1 MASTLIDHLRALPD
15 SALVALLGRRPDLV
29 TPPPSDIAAL
39 AARAQS
45 RVSVARALDGLDLF
59 TLEILD
65 ACRLAQDQASGD
77 GATLVGVLALAAD
90 VDGSVVRAAVQRL
103 RDLAIVY
110 GGEDALFVVTA
121 VDEVSSPYPAGLGRP
136 AAQLDSAA
144 GELAADPA
152 LLRRELL
159 AAGPAGRAVLDRL
172 AAGPPIGTA
181 SPETVQDVTSTVGAL
196 VDRHLLV
203 AVSDDTVELPREVA
217 IALRRDGLLGP
228 LHPHAPT
235 SPGPTRAGKAVDS
248 AGAGQ
253 VMEVVR
259 HAEDVL
265 AELADEPAQ
274 ALRTGGIGIR
284 DLRRVARAAGI
295 DESVAAVLLEVTA
308 AAGLLGE
315 TDGATFGST
324 GEPRFLP
331 TLTYDQWLEASAA
344 QRWIRLARAWLAM
357 TRQPGA
363 ATRRATAP
371 DADVRV
377 ASDDESASDGVGV
390 GDVGSGDVGSGSVG
404 SGSIGSGSG
413 VGGAG
418 GAVSADEARASSAGP
433 HSAAPNSAVS
443 NGGGPSSAAP
453 NSAVPNGG
461 VPPSGGVS
469 DVGLRRLGDSPHR
482 AGRNGAAGPGVGRA
496 IASVLG
502 PDLERTGAPRLR
514 STVLQLLA
522 AGAPTEDDLLA
533 ALHWQA
539 PRRSPW
545 QPGSADPSAADP
557 VRWIL
562 AEASLL
568 GITASGGPSTPG
580 GARVAA
586 LTSYGRLLLDDATA
600 AAADPDADPLGL
612 SSSAPAPP
620 SRAVAV
626 LDKLLPPP
634 VDHILVQADLSVV
647 VPGPPETGLAAEL
660 ALVADHES
668 AGGASVYR
676 VTRDSIR
683 RALDAGHS
691 ATDLHAMFTRRSRTP
706 VPQALTYLIDDVS
719 RRHGGLRLGAAGCY
733 LRSEDVALLTEV
745 ATDRRLTGLALRV
758 IAPTVVVTPY
768 LVSRVLDELRSAGYA
783 PVQEDVGGGL
793 VIARTRAFRAPP
805 RRNTLSYATVADSG
819 RAPTGPR
826 LAAAVE
832 AMRRG
837 DVAARRARRG
847 PESVRSPAANAHAHT
862 QAMAVLQQA
871 IRDKSLVWVGY
882 VDPHGATM
890 SRLLRP
896 VSIGAGY
903 LRAQDERT
911 DTLHTFALHRI
922 TAAVVDD

>member
-77 GATLVGVLALAAD
+77 GATLTGILALAAD
-90 VDGSVVRAAVQRL
+90 VDGAVVLAAVQRL

-110 GGEDALFVVTA
+110 GSEDALFVVAA

-136 AAQLDSAA
+136 AALLDSAA

-181 SPETVQDVTSTVGAL
+181 SPETVQDITSTVGAL

-235 SPGPTRAGKAVDS
+235 SPGPSRAGKAVDS

-274 ALRTGGIGIR
+274 ALRTGGVGIR

-331 TLTYDQWLEASAA
+331 TLAYDQWLEASAA

-363 ATRRATAP
+363 ATRRATTP

-377 ASDDESASDGVGV
+377 ASDEESVSDGGVSASDAGL
-390 GDVGSGDVGSGSVG
+390 
-404 SGSIGSGSG
+404 
-413 VGGAG
+413 G
-418 GAVSADEARASSAGP
+418 GAVSADEAGASRT
-433 HSAAPNSAVS
+433 APNSAA
-443 NGGGPSSAAP
+443 PSSAAP
-453 NSAVPNGG
+453 RNAVPNGDEPNGSVPNVGEPNGGVPNGG
-461 VPPSGGVS
+461 VPPSGAVS
-469 DVGLRRLGDSPHR
+469 DIGLRRIGDSSHR
-482 AGRNGAAGPGVGRA
+482 AGRNGAAGRGVRRA
-496 IASVLG
+496 VASVLG

-514 STVLQLLA
+514 STVLNLLA
-522 AGAPTEDDLLA
+522 AGAPTENHLLA
-533 ALHWQA
+533 SLHWQA

-545 QPGSADPSAADP
+545 QPGTADPSAADP

-562 AEASLL
+562 TEAALL
-568 GITASGGPSTPG
+568 GIIASGGPATPG
-580 GARVAA
+580 GGARIAV

-600 AAADPDADPLGL
+600 AAADPDGDPLGL
-612 SSSAPAPP
+612 TSSAPAAP

-647 VPGPPETGLAAEL
+647 VPGRPETGLAAEL

-745 ATDRRLTGLALRV
+745 ATDRRLAGLALRV

-847 PESVRSPAANAHAHT
+847 PDSVRSPAADTHAHT